1 MPSRQPP
8 QNRFEQA
15 LDQLRSAGFEVNLL
29 EMHGRARVQKG
40 PCAAILERLPGGEV
54 RFAEGPGY
62 VLGPVIARL
71 VDRGFQKY
79 LWTPER
85 SVPAL
90 AEHLKQVHDFSEQLK
105 EALALTSLYN
115 ESLGTVSNR
124 YLYDRLE
131 GREGPPAHRSHD

>member
-1 MPSRQPP
+1 MVSRQPFE
-8 QNRFEQA
+8 RSFEQV
-15 LDQLRSAGFEVNLL
+15 LDQLRSAGFEVSLL
-29 EMHGRARVQKG
+29 ESGRARVQKG
-40 PCAAILERLPGGEV
+40 RCAAVLERLPGGEV

-62 VLGPVIARL
+62 VLGKLIARL

-90 AEHLKQVHDFSEQLK
+90 AEHLKQIHDFSEQLK

-131 GREGPPAHRSHD
+131 GREGPSPHRSH

>member
-1 MPSRQPP
+1 M
-8 QNRFEQA
+8 
-15 LDQLRSAGFEVNLL
+15 DLL
-29 EMHGRARVQKG
+29 ENGRARVQKG
-40 PCAAILERLPGGEV
+40 ACAAILERLPGGEV
-54 RFAEGPGY
+54 RFADGPGY
-62 VLGPVIARL
+62 VLGQEIARL

-105 EALALTSLYN
+105 EALALRSLYN

-131 GREGPPAHRSHD
+131 GREGPPAPKPH